1 MLYRV
6 GIARIIYMWLKIFF
20 SGMSIEKT
28 LTHAFLVD
36 PVGWRQTNIF
46 LSLALLWDFFSRR
59 VIVFFETSV
68 LKKVHILRYLRNKV
82 IMLMLSPPKKLS
94 YRILYLYI
102 LGKLSQLTFFM
113 ITFFTLFIFWLFHTF
128 LYKLDFSEKLKTSLR
143 ACFYIILSNFY
154 KRWAFI

>member
-1 MLYRV
+1 MTKNFFFRNEHRKNFDP
-6 GIARIIYMWLKIFF
+6 RI
-20 SGMSIEKT
+20 SCRPG
-28 LTHAFLVD
+28 
-36 PVGWRQTNIF
+36 GWRQTNIF

-68 LKKVHILRYLRNKV
+68 LKKVCILRYLHNKV
-82 IMLMLSPPKKLS
+82 LMLMLSPRKKLS
-94 YRILYLYI
+94 YTILI
-102 LGKLSQLTFFM
+102 HTWKTFAADFFM